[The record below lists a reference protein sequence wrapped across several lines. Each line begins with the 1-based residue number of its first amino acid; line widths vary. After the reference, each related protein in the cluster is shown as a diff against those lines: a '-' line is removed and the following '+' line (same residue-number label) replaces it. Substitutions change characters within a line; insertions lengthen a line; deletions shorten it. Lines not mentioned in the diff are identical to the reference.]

1 MSILARNGQ
10 RSFKVPK
17 ENNRFLCWPSAKES
31 QVLIDGN
38 RAIFES
44 PGTPQWIVRLRH
56 HARREAIRAATEYT
70 SEYTSECA
78 ASRFAASRIGSNTRL
93 ELEKS
98 QLILGGHQPELFHPG
113 VWFKNFLLAKIG
125 QQTGSTSLHVIID
138 HDTARSDSLRV
149 PSSSD
154 ATSNGRSHRQYFQ
167 KSVPLPIRMDSQPRM
182 SWHAT
187 RTQFSSSEAWQETKR
202 QIAESLASCGL
213 ETSILVERSRLL
225 ETCIRDC
232 VNFSDAFSRFRHL
245 IELDNGIR
253 NLEVPLGRLCQ
264 EPAFGVF
271 VHHCVRNAEDLW
283 LSYNECRTAYRERH
297 GIRNPVQPVIE
308 LQRER
313 HCIELP
319 FWIYRDGGEALVDR
333 QRLWIAQG
341 SGESL
346 ILCNHPVPDRRTITV
361 ELPLDESKL
370 TSVWQ
375 DIAESGICIRPR
387 ALMTTMYLRC
397 FLADLFVHGIGGGTY
412 DELTDAII
420 AQWLGIQQA
429 PVYLT
434 SSASLHL
441 PLEERSED
449 SEDGDWLENLRELQ
463 LIRSAPERFLDRS
476 LDPCRRLFEEHA
488 QLLSKIPPRG
498 HKRPWHQQMVQIKHR
513 IEDAIIDPKRMAFSN
528 HERLLRE
535 RQQDK
540 IRKSREYSFVLFE
553 ERDVVARLSR
563 LADEAMAPQ
572 V

>member
-1 MSILARNGQ
+1 
-10 RSFKVPK
+10 
-17 ENNRFLCWPSAKES
+17 
-31 QVLIDGN
+31 
-38 RAIFES
+38 
-44 PGTPQWIVRLRH
+44 
-56 HARREAIRAATEYT
+56 
-70 SEYTSECA
+70 
-78 ASRFAASRIGSNTRL
+78 
-93 ELEKS
+93 
-98 QLILGGHQPELFHPG
+98 
-113 VWFKNFLLAKIG
+113 
-125 QQTGSTSLHVIID
+125 
-138 HDTARSDSLRV
+138 
-149 PSSSD
+149 
-154 ATSNGRSHRQYFQ
+154 
-167 KSVPLPIRMDSQPRM
+167 M

-202 QIAESLASCGL
+202 QIAESLANCGL

-283 LSYNECRTAYRERH
+283 LSYNECRAAYRERH

-319 FWIYRDGGEALVDR
+319 FWIYREGGEALVDR

-346 ILCNHPVPDRRTITV
+346 ILCNHAVPDRRTITV

-375 DIAESGICIRPR
+375 DIADSGICIRPR

-420 AQWLGIQQA
+420 ARWLGIKQA

-498 HKRPWHQQMVQIKHR
+498 NKRPWHQQMVQIKHR
-513 IEDAIIDPKRMAFSN
+513 IEDAIIDPKRLAFSN